1 MIHQTK
7 SNDRCSMSRLF
18 RAACIRDF
26 CFWQISL
33 QKPKIERI
41 FVGHTIAAMAV
52 MNTKT
57 DGPRFG
63 GR

>member
-1 MIHQTK
+1 
-7 SNDRCSMSRLF
+7 MSRLF